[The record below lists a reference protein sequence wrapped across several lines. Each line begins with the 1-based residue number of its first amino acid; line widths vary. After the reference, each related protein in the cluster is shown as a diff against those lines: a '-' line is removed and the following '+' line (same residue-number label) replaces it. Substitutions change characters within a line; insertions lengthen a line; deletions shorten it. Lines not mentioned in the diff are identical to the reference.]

1 MTRTEPRKTG
11 DNLHAPS
18 RRENNSTPV
27 PTARAY
33 AQVLGVWL
41 ATRLLAL
48 GIFILLWKRQDMG
61 RYRRALE
68 GLGRDSSM
76 YDSSLWSYLNWW
88 DSYWY
93 YRLAQEGYP
102 SVLPDNVL
110 YPGTVGESTWAFMPV
125 FPSIVSWLSSVSG
138 IAYFPLAVICSLI
151 FSALMACAMYK
162 VFRMSL
168 HASAQRGYL
177 ELTERGTHRIALI
190 AVLLY
195 GLYAASPIFNTGYS
209 EALTVLLIVLVA
221 WCLMAERYVLLLPI
235 ALLAA
240 LTRPVGVPIGA
251 WVGIWWLIG
260 TVKDMRADERGL
272 SVASF
277 GVSLKHRWVQLVSAL
292 LVCAFAFIHPLHA
305 ALKTGRAD
313 AYLATELAWSGRNV
327 SDGHHYIVQ
336 WGQGLRKS
344 IARPVPEAL
353 YLAIALLGFALF
365 FWWLSRRAVRSQLHP
380 VLLTWCWCYAA
391 YLLIFWYPQSSTIRI
406 LLPLFPLAL
415 VLALALRK
423 SRLLL
428 WGTIILGIASQ
439 AAWLYCLWYAAPAFL
454 RLFPGASI
462 AP

>member
-1 MTRTEPRKTG
+1 MTRTEPRDTG
-11 DNLHAPS
+11 DNLDALA
-18 RRENNSTPV
+18 RCDNNSAPE
-27 PTARAY
+27 PAARAY

-41 ATRLLAL
+41 ATRLLGFAMFV
-48 GIFILLWKRQDMG
+48 FIWTRQDMG
-61 RYRRALE
+61 RYQRTLE

-110 YPGTVGESTWAFMPV
+110 YANSVGESTWAFMPV
-125 FPSIVSWLSSVSG
+125 FPSIVSWLSSVTGMS
-138 IAYFPLAVICSLI
+138 YFPVAVICSLI

-162 VFRMSL
+162 VFRLSL
-168 HASAQRGYL
+168 NASAQRGYL
-177 ELTERGTHRIALI
+177 NLGERSTHRIALI
-190 AVLLY
+190 TVLLY

-221 WCLMAERYVLLLPI
+221 WCLMAERYMLLLPV
-235 ALLAA
+235 ALLAS

-251 WVGIWWLIG
+251 WVGIWWVVCTIN
-260 TVKDMRADERGL
+260 DMHTDERGM
-272 SVASF
+272 SISSF
-277 GVSLKHRWVQLVSAL
+277 GASLKQRWGQLASAL
-292 LVCAFAFIHPLHA
+292 LVCSFAFIHPLHA
-305 ALKTGRAD
+305 ALKTGRTD

-327 SDGHHYIVQ
+327 ADGHHYIVQ
-336 WGQGLRKS
+336 WGQGLHKS
-344 IARPVPEAL
+344 IARPLPETL
-353 YLAIALLGFALF
+353 YLAAALLVFALF
-365 FWWLSRRAVRSQLHP
+365 FWWLSRRAVRAKLHP
-380 VLLTWCWCYAA
+380 VLLIWCWCYAA

-415 VLALALRK
+415 LFALAVRK
-423 SRLLL
+423 SHLLL
-428 WGTIILGIASQ
+428 WGTIALGVVSQ
-439 AAWLYCLWYAAPAFL
+439 AVWLYCLWYAAPAFL